1 METQAPEGVIQDL
14 IPGQAYDATD
24 RQQLATFSLCEHT
37 YGIDVARV
45 QEVLKAQERT
55 RVPLAPP
62 TIAGL
67 INLRGQVLMAVDL
80 REQMQ
85 LPSRGEGDPEPMVVV
100 IRTASEA
107 IALLVDT
114 IGAVVT
120 VDQSRFETPPDTL
133 DPKWRDLIKGAYKL
147 DGSLLLALDVDKA
160 IE

>member
-1 METQAPEGVIQDL
+1 MTNDVEEVTNL
-14 IPGQAYDATD
+14 IPEQSTG
-24 RQQLATFSLCEHT
+24 RQQLATFNLCEHT
-37 YGIDVARV
+37 YGIDVSRV

-62 TIAGL
+62 SIAGL
-67 INLRGQVLMAVDL
+67 INLRGQVLTAVDL

-85 LPSRGEGDPEPMVVV
+85 LPSREEDAPDPMVVV
-100 IRTASEA
+100 VRTAGEA

-120 VDQSRFETPPDTL
+120 VEESKFETPPDNL

-147 DGSLLLALDVDKA
+147 EGSLLLALDVDQA